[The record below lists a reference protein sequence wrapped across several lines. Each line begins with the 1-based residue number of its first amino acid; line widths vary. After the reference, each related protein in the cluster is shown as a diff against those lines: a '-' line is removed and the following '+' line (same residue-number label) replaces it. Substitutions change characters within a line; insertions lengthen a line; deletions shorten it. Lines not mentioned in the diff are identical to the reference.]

1 MFIVY
6 LLLGVLFAW
15 LAIKSFGAAFSF
27 GSVDEH
33 ALLAEEESEFEDDF
47 EDDDWEDEE
56 DLDSDEDWRGES
68 ESSSSWCPEE
78 LMEGT
83 E

>member
-15 LAIKSFGAAFSF
+15 LAIKSFGAAFSV

-47 EDDDWEDEE
+47 EEGYWEE

-78 LMEGT
+78 LTEGT